1 MNVYTNTFQ
10 FEKYFADGSTVTGA
24 RFTLYDADNS
34 KPVQM
39 HNKDYAVDVDEHG
52 QVTFSGLE
60 DGTYTVR
67 ETRVADGAAQV
78 TGSFKVTLTY
88 DATGQRT
95 VVTFSDTGLDPYD
108 LVTADE
114 DGTIRVRNV
123 KSLTE
128 LPLTGAA
135 GGMVIAGLAAVLL
148 ALAGV
153 SLAIVRR
160 MERRM

>member
-1 MNVYTNTFQ
+1 MLTLDKIYQ
-10 FEKYFADGSTVTGA
+10 ASYALKTVIRRTDLIPA
-24 RFTLYDADNS
+24 PNINKTCSIFL
-34 KPVQM
+34 KPE
-39 HNKDYAVDVDEHG
+39 N
-52 QVTFSGLE
+52 L
-60 DGTYTVR
+60 
-67 ETRVADGAAQV
+67 QV